1 MTKYREILRLSSM
14 GLSQRSIASSCQC
27 SRNTVSEVLS
37 RAIQKEVAWPL
48 SEDVVDEDLQNML
61 FPEKAQQAS
70 SRKLPDCEHLHREL
84 AKSGVTL
91 SLLWSEYCEVCRLS
105 NEIPLM
111 YSQFCNYYRKFA
123 ATTKATMHI
132 HRKPGELLEVDWAG
146 QTAAIV
152 DQDTGELIPVY
163 VFVAALSS
171 SQYAFVEGC
180 LSMNQENWIASHIHA
195 FAFFGG
201 VTKILVPD
209 NLKTGV
215 EKASWYSPIINRIYH
230 EMAEHYGTAVI
241 PARVR
246 KPKDKA
252 SVEGAVGVISTWILA
267 ALRNQS
273 FFSLV
278 ELNNAISEKLHVFN
292 SRPFQKKPGS
302 RLSTFLAEEKHALQP
317 LPVSAYELATWKIAT
332 VQFNYHIS
340 VDMMH
345 YSVPYEYI
353 KHKVDV
359 RMTKGVIEVFY
370 NNHRICSHPRLHGRP
385 GQYHTVEDHM
395 PEKHKQHVQ
404 WNTERFLSW
413 AQNVGPNT
421 TIVIKAILAYHR
433 IEQQGYK
440 ACMGVLKLA
449 DRYSL
454 VRLEA
459 ACTRAL
465 SYTPNP
471 SYKNIST
478 ILKSGQDKVLNEIAA
493 TTELQT
499 QDGTQDNHSFTRGA
513 TYYGRKN

>member
-1 MTKYREILRLSSM
+1 MTKYRDIIRLSSM

-27 SRNTVSEVLS
+27 SRNTVADVLA
-37 RAIQKEVAWPL
+37 RANQKELVWPL
-48 SEDVVDEDLQNML
+48 PEDVADADLQYML
-61 FPEKAQQAS
+61 FPERAQAS
-70 SRKLPDCEHLHREL
+70 SRKIPDCEHIHREL

-105 NEIPLM
+105 HEIPLK
-111 YSQFCNYYRKFA
+111 YTQYCNHYRKY
-123 ATTKATMHI
+123 ATVTKATMHI
-132 HRKPGELLEVDWAG
+132 QRKPGEQMEVDWAG
-146 QTAAIV
+146 QTATIV
-152 DQDTGELIPVY
+152 DQDTGELLPVY

-171 SQYAFVEGC
+171 SQYAYVEGF
-180 LSMNQENWIASHIHA
+180 LSQNQECWVAGHIHA
-195 FAFFGG
+195 FTHFGG

-215 EKASWYSPIINRIYH
+215 EKSSWYSPVINKVYN

-246 KPKDKA
+246 KPKDKP
-252 SVEGAVGVISTWILA
+252 SVEGAVGIISTWILA
-267 ALRNQS
+267 ALRHQI
-273 FFSLV
+273 FFTLT
-278 ELNNAISEKLHVFN
+278 ELNDAISEKLFEFN
-292 SRPFQKKPGS
+292 NRPFQKKPGS
-302 RLSTFLAEEKHALQP
+302 RLSTFLDEEKYALQP
-317 LPVSAYELATWKIAT
+317 LPVSTYELATWKIAT

-340 VDMMH
+340 VDTMH

-359 RMTKGVIEVFY
+359 RITKGVIEVFF
-370 NNHRICSHPRLHGRP
+370 NQHRICSHPRLYGRP
-385 GQYHTVEDHM
+385 GQYHTIQDHM
-395 PEKHKQHVQ
+395 PEKHKQYVQ

-413 AQNVGPNT
+413 AQNVGPST
-421 TIVIKAILAYHR
+421 TIAIKAILAYHR

-478 ILKSGQDKVLNEIAA
+478 ILKSGQDTILEQPKA
-493 TTELQT
+493 TENQLS
-499 QDGTQDNHSFTRGA
+499 DGSQNTHSFTRGA
-513 TYYGRKN
+513 NYYGRK

>member
-14 GLSQRSIASSCQC
+14 GLSQRSIAASCQC

-37 RAIQKEVAWPL
+37 RAFQKELTWPL
-48 SEDVVDEDLQNML
+48 SEDITDEDLQTVL

-70 SRKLPDCEHLHREL
+70 LRKLPDCEHIHREL
-84 AKSGVTL
+84 SKSGVTL
-91 SLLWSEYCEVCRLS
+91 SLLWSEYCEVCRS
-105 NEIPLM
+105 SKEIPLM
-111 YSQFCNYYRKFA
+111 YTQFCNYYRKFA
-123 ATTKATMHI
+123 STTKATMHI
-132 HRKPGELLEVDWAG
+132 HRKPGEQLEVDWAG

-152 DQDTGELIPVY
+152 DQDSGELIPVY

-171 SQYAFVEGC
+171 SQYAYVEGF
-180 LSMNQENWIASHIHA
+180 LSMNQESWIAAHVHA
-195 FAFFGG
+195 FSFYGG
-201 VTKILVPD
+201 VTTILVPD

-215 EKASWYSPIINRIYH
+215 EKSSWYSPVINKTYH

-252 SVEGAVGVISTWILA
+252 SVEGAVGVISTWVLA
-267 ALRNQS
+267 AIRNQT
-273 FFSLV
+273 FFSLT
-278 ELNNAISEKLHVFN
+278 ELNNAIAEKLHSFN
-292 SRPFQKKPGS
+292 SRSFQKKPGS
-302 RLSTFLAEEKHALQP
+302 RLSTFLDEEKHALQP
-317 LPVSAYELATWKIAT
+317 LPVSAYELASWKIAT

-340 VDMMH
+340 VETMH

-359 RMTKGVIEVFY
+359 RMTRGVIEVFY

-385 GQYHTVEDHM
+385 GQYHTVEEHM
-395 PEKHKQHVQ
+395 PEKHKQFVQ

-421 TIVIKAILAYHR
+421 TVVIKAILAYHR

-459 ACTRAL
+459 ACTKAL

-471 SYKNIST
+471 SYQNINT
-478 ILKSGQDKVLNEIAA
+478 ILKSGQDKVLDEVAS
-493 TTELQT
+493 TKEHQT
-499 QDGTQDNHSFTRGA
+499 QDGSSTQHSFTRGA
-513 TYYGRKN
+513 TYYGRN